1 MSDQGTY
8 DIEDDDD
15 KDRTRS
21 AKPSGSPKPTGGST
35 PGGASGAG
43 ALARRSADA
52 AARVPNGRGSGG
64 GAGDDGGED
73 DGEDDGDDDDDLL
86 PPPLSRDGH
95 VKIWFVVA
103 GVAAAV
109 LCISWLAGARALAP
123 IEATSDGS
131 ALVRELGFG
140 QRLAGLAR
148 TLVFLPL
155 ATIAITFGVL
165 SLAFV
170 RQRPL
175 GDVPMLLAR
184 CAAIAAIGMLAW
196 LVPTEIRFLKQ
207 SLNVLGPPLLAGG
220 LTMPMFRLGP
230 RDAALATGFS
240 VLGLLLLTLFALVI
254 VWAVGA

>member
-1 MSDQGTY
+1 MSRRHAS
-8 DIEDDDD
+8 DDDSESRD
-15 KDRTRS
+15 VDRDVDRDV
-21 AKPSGSPKPTGGST
+21 SGDGGSDDESAHLPPVISAETNAT
-35 PGGASGAG
+35 PWWVIAG
-43 ALARRSADA
+43 ATT
-52 AARVPNGRGSGG
+52 
-64 GAGDDGGED
+64 
-73 DGEDDGDDDDDLL
+73 
-86 PPPLSRDGH
+86 
-95 VKIWFVVA
+95 
-103 GVAAAV
+103 AV
-109 LCISWLAGARALAP
+109 LCVAWIAGASALAP
-123 IEATSDGS
+123 IETTGDAPG
-131 ALVRELGFG
+131 AGAAAVQLGIGARF
-140 QRLAGLAR
+140 AGVAR

-155 ATIAITFGVL
+155 ASLALVFGVL
-165 SLAFV
+165 ALAFV

>member
-1 MSDQGTY
+1 MADQGTY
-8 DIEDDDD
+8 DI
-15 KDRTRS
+15 
-21 AKPSGSPKPTGGST
+21 
-35 PGGASGAG
+35 
-43 ALARRSADA
+43 
-52 AARVPNGRGSGG
+52 
-64 GAGDDGGED
+64 
-73 DGEDDGDDDDDLL
+73 DDDDDTVAGAPAQQPGPIARRTAAQAQATRDAGGGGRGGDGGDNDQSDDDDDELL
-86 PPPLSRDGH
+86 PPPLSRDGN
-95 VKIWFVVA
+95 VKVWFVVA
-103 GVAAAV
+103 GLAGAV
-109 LCISWLAGARALAP
+109 LCVSWLAGARALSP

-207 SLNVLGPPLLAGG
+207 TLNVLGPPLAAGA
-220 LTMPMFRLGP
+220 LTIPMFRLNP

-240 VLGLLLLTLFALVI
+240 VLGLLMLTLFALVI